1 MPLPWYTSL
10 ASPAQVIP
18 TMLKSLAAF
27 WRGLGELDAVWLL
40 GPHPLVVAFAFM
52 ALLRRK
58 RVVLGVRQDLPTYT
72 RTRHPDR
79 GALVFAAWVLELS
92 HRLLALVYPGSC
104 CRARSG

>member
-1 MPLPWYTSL
+1 
-10 ASPAQVIP
+10 
-18 TMLKSLAAF
+18 MLKSLAAF

-40 GPHPLVVAFAFM
+40 GPHPLVIAFAFM

-79 GALVFAAWVLELS
+79 GPWS
-92 HRLLALVYPGSC
+92 SWPGSWSS
-104 CRARSG
+104 RTGSSRSYARSLSSGPISPTATATLATYARSSYR